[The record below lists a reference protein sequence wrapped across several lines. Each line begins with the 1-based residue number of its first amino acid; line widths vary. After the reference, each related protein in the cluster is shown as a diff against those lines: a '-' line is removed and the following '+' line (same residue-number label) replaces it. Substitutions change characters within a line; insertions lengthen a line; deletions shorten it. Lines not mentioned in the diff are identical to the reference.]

1 MICDA
6 EFGRKLRVFRELK
19 NISREKFADLV
30 NQKLYYTKASNN
42 YFTAEKVYYFEMG
55 KRQFTA
61 TFLMI
66 CCKILDINIQWFYE
80 DLAQMAEDGLVVFPD
95 GTYLSARLTDKG
107 RSVANY
113 MHLHMDELSKVCGTQ
128 GDGTIRW
135 GYVNLT
141 PEQKPGAQK

>member
-1 MICDA
+1 MSKYMA
-6 EFGRKLRVFRELK
+6 AQTEEVVELAK
-19 NISREKFADLV
+19 KYFCHV
-30 NQKLYYTKASNN
+30 NLSHLI
-42 YFTAEKVYYFEMG
+42 FSD
-55 KRQFTA
+55 
-61 TFLMI
+61 
-66 CCKILDINIQWFYE
+66 KILWMLDVLRKMGHQWFYE

-107 RSVANY
+107 LSVQNY
-113 MHLHMDELSKVCGTQ
+113 IIRHMDELSKVCGTQ

>member
-1 MICDA
+1 MSAPSEEIVELAKKYFFHVNLLHLSVSDKMLWMLDVLRKM
-6 EFGRKLRVFRELK
+6 GR
-19 NISREKFADLV
+19 
-30 NQKLYYTKASNN
+30 
-42 YFTAEKVYYFEMG
+42 
-55 KRQFTA
+55 
-61 TFLMI
+61 
-66 CCKILDINIQWFYE
+66 QWFYE

-135 GYVNLT
+135 GCVNLT
-141 PEQKPGAQK
+141 PEQKPETQNSG